1 MTYRVQ
7 FHWDRWEVVREPD
20 LLLMRRCNSIEE
32 ADNYAAKLSSSDE
45 LLARLDQVLAFSS
58 VPMGLREVQGAAA

>member
-1 MTYRVQ
+1 MTYHVQ

-20 LLLMRRCNSIEE
+20 HRLMRQCRSIEE

-58 VPMGLREVQGAAA
+58 VPMGLREVEGAAA

>member
-20 LLLMRRCNSIEE
+20 HRLMRRCNSIEE